1 MSTYPNERRT
11 PYFFAATADALVVQ
25 IAGTFVP
32 RDAQYERLL
41 GNIGRQ
47 FIKRFSKRTLSTK

>member
-1 MSTYPNERRT
+1 MINVIRGDV
-11 PYFFAATADALVVQ
+11 FAATADALVVQ
-25 IAGTFVP
+25 IDGTFVP